1 MPQNSIQR
9 GLRDA
14 SSLGI
19 GRYNHF
25 LEMLLSGR
33 PLEMLL
39 NELVLLIQEK
49 QPECIA
55 SILLLSDD
63 GKHLIP
69 GAAPDLPDF
78 YVAAINNLAI
88 GEGVGSCGTAA
99 ATARLVI
106 VEDIQSHPYWQDY
119 RELAA
124 QAGLYAC
131 WSQPIVGNNG
141 KVLGVFGLYYREVRH
156 PTGLDLLLIH
166 EAARLAQAS
175 IEFRRAQN
183 HRQLTETITQHLPL
197 GLIITDKA
205 FNIVEVNPAFSH
217 ITGYPGAEV
226 LGRKPGFFAADP
238 KSLQQY
244 RDILDKL
251 PAWRSWTTELL
262 ISRRNGERFNAELCF
277 SVVRDEQSNILR
289 YVALISDISERK
301 RSEETIQY
309 QASYD
314 LLTSLPNRN
323 LFYERLNW
331 TLEQG
336 RRKQRSFS
344 VLLMDLDYFKEIND
358 TLGHDAGDELLVKV
372 GTRLQQSM
380 RSQDTIARLGG
391 DEFGFIIT
399 GEHDQQALEQLAD
412 NILKNVSRSL
422 TIRQM
427 RNCRIT
433 SSIGISCYPND
444 GGTLE
449 QLLKAAEQA
458 VYAAKNAGRNGYAFF
473 TPAMFEAAKT
483 QALLHQE
490 MHFAVSQN
498 QLELHYQPI
507 KRLTDNCIVQLE
519 ALVRWNHP
527 ERGLVR
533 PDLFIPLAEK
543 TGMIRE
549 IGQWVRQEAL
559 AMIGRMQQQGLSV
572 PIAANDST
580 AEFYDHSLADKI
592 IAQVEESGVA
602 RGSLLVEITESLL
615 IRNQQETC
623 AFLDKLQQ
631 AGIRV
636 ALDDF
641 GTGFSSLSYL
651 AAFPADKLKID
662 RSFVHQM
669 TANRRK
675 ESLVDTIITL
685 GHSLNMSVIAEG
697 VETEEEEALL
707 RSKNCDNVQGFL
719 LAKPLPEADLIEFL
733 RSYKPDTNSKTDTDS
748 KPGINNKSDGEQ
760 P

>member
-1 MPQNSIQR
+1 MQCMPQNSIQH
-9 GLRDA
+9 GLSDVSR
-14 SSLGI
+14 LGI

-49 QPECIA
+49 QPDCIA
-55 SILLLSDD
+55 SIMLLSDD
-63 GKHLIP
+63 GKRLLP
-69 GAAPDLPDF
+69 GAAPNLPDF
-78 YVAAINNLAI
+78 YVAAMNDLSI

-99 ATARLVI
+99 ATSRLVI
-106 VEDIQSHPYWQDY
+106 VEDIQRHPYWQDY

-124 QAGLYAC
+124 QANLRAC
-131 WSQPIVGNNG
+131 WSQPIVGSKG
-141 KVLGVFGLYYREVRH
+141 TVLGVFGLYYREVRH

-197 GLIITDKA
+197 GLIITDSE
-205 FNIVEVNPAFSH
+205 FNIVEVNPAFSQ
-217 ITGYPGAEV
+217 ITGYPAAEV
-226 LGRKPGFFAADP
+226 LSRKPGFFSADS

-251 PAWRSWTTELL
+251 PSWRSWTTELL

-277 SVVRDEQSNILR
+277 SVVRNEQNEIKR

-336 RRKQRSFS
+336 RRKQLAFS

-380 RSQDTIARLGG
+380 RPQDTIARLGG

-399 GEHDQQALEQLAD
+399 GEHDQQALRELAD
-412 NILKNVSRSL
+412 KLLKNVSRSL

-427 RNCRIT
+427 RDCRIS
-433 SSIGISCYPND
+433 SSIGISCYPGD
-444 GGTLE
+444 GSTLE

-490 MHFAVSQN
+490 MHFAVSRN

-507 KRLTDNCIVQLE
+507 KRLSDNCIVQLE
-519 ALVRWNHP
+519 ALIRWNHP

-559 AMIGRMQQQGLSV
+559 AMINRLQQQGLHV
-572 PIAANDST
+572 PIAVNVST

-592 IAQVEESGVA
+592 IAQVEESGVSH
-602 RGSLLVEITESLL
+602 GSLLVEITESLL
-615 IRNQQETC
+615 IRNQQETRT
-623 AFLDKLQQ
+623 FLQKLQQ

-662 RSFVHQM
+662 RSFIHQM
-669 TANRRK
+669 TANPRK
-675 ESLVDTIITL
+675 QALVDTIITL

-707 RSKNCDNVQGFL
+707 RSKDCDNIQGYL
-719 LAKPLPEADLIEFL
+719 LAKPLPEPDLLKFL
-733 RSYKPDTNSKTDTDS
+733 QGYKAGTGRD
-748 KPGINNKSDGEQ
+748 
-760 P
+760 